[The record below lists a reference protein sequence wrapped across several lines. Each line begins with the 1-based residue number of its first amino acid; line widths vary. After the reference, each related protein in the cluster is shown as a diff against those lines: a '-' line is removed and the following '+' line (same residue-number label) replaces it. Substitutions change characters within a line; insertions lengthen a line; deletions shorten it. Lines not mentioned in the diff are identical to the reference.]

1 MLHLADGEENGNK
14 ALYYRSSINPANDVS
29 TLFTL
34 ESFEG
39 GYCLRN
45 IDYDGLL
52 LQTEMN
58 AAWNFRTHDQPYPI
72 SWARFLFQNVGSSWT
87 IENGTYAGNWLGLWT
102 PENGYVDGEELACN
116 KTGDE
121 VGHFQLFAIPRE
133 RFHVDYINSQALPA
147 DASILIQNPAFDANS
162 WALWT
167 VKGTFGNQRFNGA
180 AETWHSTN
188 FTMQQ
193 TLKGLPAGQYVISC
207 QMANGEGD
215 NTGYLFAKTGEE
227 TQKAIVSQSCAG
239 SDFDTQRNMMAADER
254 YGLLTVCINVLED
267 EELVFGITEPTNG
280 TTWLVFDN
288 FRLSYLGPDVTEV
301 EGLTGDMSGIK
312 LNAVYDFYGRRIQ
325 SAILEKGVYIIN
337 GKKVLIK

>member
-1 MLHLADGEENGNK
+1 M
-14 ALYYRSSINPANDVS
+14 
-29 TLFTL
+29 
-34 ESFEG
+34 
-39 GYCLRN
+39 
-45 IDYDGLL
+45 
-52 LQTEMN
+52 
-58 AAWNFRTHDQPYPI
+58 
-72 SWARFLFQNVGSSWT
+72 
-87 IENGTYAGNWLGLWT
+87 
-102 PENGYVDGEELACN
+102 
-116 KTGDE
+116 
-121 VGHFQLFAIPRE
+121 GHFQLFAIPRE

-207 QMANGEGD
+207 QMANGEGN

-227 TQKAIVSQSCAG
+227 TQKAVVSQSCAG

-254 YGLLTVCINVLED
+254 YGLLSVNINVLD
-267 EELVFGITEPTNG
+267 GEELTFGITEPTNG

-288 FRLSYLGPDVTEV
+288 FRLSYLDS
-301 EGLTGDMSGIK
+301 DIDGIK
-312 LNAVYDFYGRRIQ
+312 ELADDLPGMGQNAVYDLYGRRIQ
-325 SAILEKGVYIIN
+325 STVLEKGIYIIS
-337 GKKVLIK
+337 GKKVLIE